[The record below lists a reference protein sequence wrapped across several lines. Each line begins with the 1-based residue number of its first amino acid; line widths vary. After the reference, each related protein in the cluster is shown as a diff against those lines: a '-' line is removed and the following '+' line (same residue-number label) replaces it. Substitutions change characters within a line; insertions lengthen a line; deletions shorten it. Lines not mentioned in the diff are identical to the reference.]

1 MAQFTVNGKTV
12 TVEKNQKLMRYLR
25 DELRLL
31 SVKDGCAEG
40 ACGACT
46 IIIDGKTQRA
56 CIPMTDKMEGKSVLT
71 VEGLSDFEKRNRQL
85 CRKAFG
91 SDTYEAV
98 TADMTGGNSEKNIR
112 TLLSVEEW
120 EMLQSTQ
127 KRKQKKV
134 RISIG

>member
-46 IIIDGKTQRA
+46 II
-56 CIPMTDKMEGKSVLT
+56 
-71 VEGLSDFEKRNRQL
+71 F
-85 CRKAFG
+85 
-91 SDTYEAV
+91 
-98 TADMTGGNSEKNIR
+98 
-112 TLLSVEEW
+112 LSVKYF
-120 EMLQSTQ
+120 QYAGAT
-127 KRKQKKV
+127 R
-134 RISIG
+134 RIHIDPGSGAKGHAVN